1 MDLDEEL
8 RLLLESYD
16 EQEVVED
23 ITESTYLEEGGNACG
38 ACLLEFLS
46 NEGYIMEAAKKRGKK
61 GNRGDKKI
69 KLGRP
74 TLGDV
79 KKYKVFVRDPD
90 TGNVVKVNFGDPN
103 MEIRRD
109 DPKRRKSFRARHKCH
124 LAKDRTT
131 PRYWS
136 CKFWAKKSVSDLLK
150 GK

>member
-1 MDLDEEL
+1 MDFEQRL

-23 ITESTYLEEGGNACG
+23 ITESTHLDGGENACG
-38 ACLLEFLS
+38 ACLLEQITD
-46 NEGYIMEAAKKRGKK
+46 GYIMEAAKHRGKK
-61 GNRGDKKI
+61 V

-74 TLGDV
+74 TRGDV

-90 TGNVVKVNFGDPN
+90 TGNIVKVNFGDPN

-131 PRYWS
+131 PKYWS
-136 CKFWAKKSVSDLLK
+136 CRFWAKKPVTKLLK

>member
-1 MDLDEEL
+1 MDLEQRL
-8 RLLLESYD
+8 RLLIESHD
-16 EQEVVED
+16 EGMCED
-23 ITESTYLEEGGNACG
+23 ITEATSVDEGSNGACG
-38 ACLLEFLS
+38 ACLLEML
-46 NEGYIMEAAKKRGKK
+46 NEGYIMEQAEYRGRKV
-61 GNRGDKKI
+61 
-69 KLGRP
+69 KLGKP
-74 TLGDV
+74 SIGDV
-79 KKYKVFVRDPD
+79 RKYKVFVRDPD

-136 CKFWAKKSVSDLLK
+136 CKFWAKKPVSSLLK

>member
-1 MDLDEEL
+1 MDLEQRL
-8 RLLLESYD
+8 RLLIESHD
-16 EQEVVED
+16 EGMYED
-23 ITESTYLEEGGNACG
+23 ITETTSLDEGSNGACG
-38 ACLLEFLS
+38 ACLLEML
-46 NEGYIMEAAKKRGKK
+46 NEGYIMEQAKYRGRKV
-61 GNRGDKKI
+61 

-74 TLGDV
+74 SIGDV
-79 KKYKVFVRDPD
+79 RKYKVFVRDPD

-131 PRYWS
+131 PKYWS
-136 CKFWAKKSVSDLLK
+136 CRFWAKKPVSSLLK

>member
-1 MDLDEEL
+1 MDLDEKL
-8 RLLLESYD
+8 RLLLESYG

-23 ITESTYLEEGGNACG
+23 ITESTHLEEGGNACG
-38 ACLLEFLS
+38 ACLLEYLS
-46 NEGYIMEAAKKRGKK
+46 NEGYVMEAVKHRGKK
-61 GNRGDKKI
+61 V
-69 KLGRP
+69 KLGKP

>member
-1 MDLDEEL
+1 MDLEQRL
-8 RLLLESYD
+8 RLLIESHD
-16 EQEVVED
+16 EGMYED
-23 ITESTYLEEGGNACG
+23 ITEATSLDEGSDGACG
-38 ACLLEFLS
+38 ACLLEML
-46 NEGYIMEAAKKRGKK
+46 NEGYIMEQAEYRGRKV
-61 GNRGDKKI
+61 
-69 KLGRP
+69 KLGKP
-74 TLGDV
+74 SIGDV
-79 KKYKVFVRDPD
+79 RKYKVFVRDPD

-136 CKFWAKKSVSDLLK
+136 CKFWAKKPVSSLLK

>member
-1 MDLDEEL
+1 
-8 RLLLESYD
+8 
-16 EQEVVED
+16 
-23 ITESTYLEEGGNACG
+23 
-38 ACLLEFLS
+38 
-46 NEGYIMEAAKKRGKK
+46 METIKHRGKK
-61 GNRGDKKI
+61 V